1 MPDIPYNG
9 TRMNAASSG
18 SQQESASQSFCI
30 DADRVYD
37 SCGDKDCLSEMRVFF
52 TEVSQNVINN
62 AVSVRIR
69 EANVIDTVVNV
80 EPVTYHSGFYSVD
93 MTFYFEIVLDVSTNN
108 GSAPTTVNGLSV
120 FAKRV
125 ILYGGNGNVAVFTSD
140 SDSSCTDPGDA
151 SLPTAKVQVA
161 RPMALT
167 ASLTECSSPC
177 MPSAPIPLCVTEYLG
192 GDIVPSQ
199 SRSVLATIGVFTI
212 VQLKRTVQ
220 MLIPAFDYCVPD
232 KECVTSTDNPCDM
245 FSRVDF
251 PVEQFFPPN
260 LADIDPDNLET
271 GCGC

>member
-1 MPDIPYNG
+1 MADVPAKTGLGSDSPDTQPEAN
-9 TRMNAASSG
+9 
-18 SQQESASQSFCI
+18 QSFCI

-52 TEVSQNVINN
+52 TEVDQSVINS

-69 EANVIDTVVNV
+69 EANIINTVVNV
-80 EPVTYHSGFYSVD
+80 EPVTYHCGFYSVD
-93 MTFYFEIVLDVSTNN
+93 MTFYFEIVLDVFTGGGAVPASV
-108 GSAPTTVNGLSV
+108 SGLSV

-125 ILYGGNGNVAVFTSD
+125 ILYGGNGNVAVFTSEPE
-140 SDSSCTDPGDA
+140 SSCVDPEA
-151 SLPTAKVQVA
+151 VSLPTAKVQVA
-161 RPMALT
+161 QPMALT
-167 ASLTECSSPC
+167 ACLTECCSPC
-177 MPSAPIPLCVTEYLG
+177 MPSAAIPPCVVEYFG
-192 GDIVPSQ
+192 GQIVPSQ

-271 GCGC
+271 GCGCG

>member
-1 MPDIPYNG
+1 MPDVPLK
-9 TRMNAASSG
+9 T
-18 SQQESASQSFCI
+18 SASNNCSDDADQSFCI

-52 TEVSQNVINN
+52 TEANQNIINT

-69 EANVIDTVVNV
+69 EANILNTVVNV
-80 EPVTYHSGFYSVD
+80 EPVTYHCGFYSVD
-93 MTFYFEIVLDVSTNN
+93 MTFYFEIVLDVYSND

-125 ILYGGNGNVAVFTSD
+125 ILYGGNGNVAVFTSEPESTCVNPD
-140 SDSSCTDPGDA
+140 ES
-151 SLPTAKVQVA
+151 SLPVAKVQVA
-161 RPMALT
+161 QPMALT
-167 ASLTECSSPC
+167 ACLTECCSPC
-177 MPSAPIPLCVTEYLG
+177 MPSAAIPDCVTEYFG
-192 GDIVPSQ
+192 SAIVPSQ
-199 SRSVLATIGVFTI
+199 ARSVLATIGVFTI

-220 MLIPAFDYCVPD
+220 MLIPAFDFCVPD

-260 LADIDPDNLET
+260 LADIDPDNIET
-271 GCGC
+271 CGC